1 MMASNIQ
8 AAERLMKLPPYL
20 FAEIDRLKREARAQG
35 KDIIDL
41 GVGDPDIPTP
51 SFIINELER
60 ASRDPENHRYALDQ
74 GLPELRRAIAE
85 WYKKRFGV
93 VLDPE
98 KEILPLIGSKEGIA
112 HMPLT
117 VVNAGNAV
125 LIPDPGYPPYRS
137 GTLFAGG
144 VPYFMPLSEE
154 NGFLPDLR
162 EIEPAILEKAKM
174 MFLNYPN
181 NPTAACAPKS
191 FFEEVIRFAE
201 KHGILICHDAAYTE
215 ISFDGYRPPSFLEL
229 KGAKDVGLEFHS
241 LSKTFNMTG
250 WRIGFAAGN
259 AEAIRLLAKVKSNI
273 DSGIFQAIQYAGI
286 KALREGEAE
295 TQRNI
300 KIYEERRNILVEG
313 MRNLGWNVRSP
324 QATFYVWAPVPP
336 GYTSPEIAM
345 KFLEA
350 ANIVVTPGNGFG
362 MNGEGYFRMAITVP
376 KERIQQALERV
387 KKMGHS
393 RGGK

>member
-1 MMASNIQ
+1 MTLKIQ
-8 AAERLMKLPPYL
+8 AAERLTQLPPYL
-20 FAEIDRLKREARAQG
+20 FAEIDRLKRAAQAQG

-51 SFIINELER
+51 SMIIQELER

-93 VLDPE
+93 TLDPE
-98 KEILPLIGSKEGIA
+98 KEVLPLIGSKEGIA

-117 VVNAGNAV
+117 VVNAGDVV

-144 VPYFMPLSEE
+144 VPSFMPLTEG
-154 NGFLPDLR
+154 NAFLPDLK
-162 EIEPAILEKAKM
+162 EIEPAVLNKTKM

-191 FFEEVIRFAE
+191 FFEEAVKFAE

-215 ISFDGYRPPSFLEL
+215 IGFDGYRPPSFLET
-229 KGAKDVGLEFHS
+229 KGAKEVGIEFHS

-250 WRIGFAAGN
+250 WRIGFAVGN
-259 AEAIRLLAKVKSNI
+259 SEAIRLLAKVKSNI

-295 TQRNI
+295 TLKNI
-300 KIYEERRNILVEG
+300 KIYEERRNVLVDG
-313 MRNLGWNVRSP
+313 MKSLGWNVRSP
-324 QATFYVWAPVPP
+324 RATFYVWAPVPP
-336 GYTSPEIAM
+336 GYTSSEIAM
-345 KFLEA
+345 KFLQDTG
-350 ANIVVTPGNGFG
+350 IVVTPGNGFG
-362 MNGEGYFRMAITVP
+362 KNGEGYFRMAITVP
-376 KERIQQALERV
+376 KERIQQALDRV
-387 KKMGHS
+387 KKMGH
-393 RGGK
+393 GKGAK

>member
-1 MMASNIQ
+1 MTLKIQ
-8 AAERLMKLPPYL
+8 AAERLTQLPPYL
-20 FAEIDRLKREARAQG
+20 FAEIDRLKRAAQAQG

-51 SFIINELER
+51 SMIIQELER

-93 VLDPE
+93 TLDPE
-98 KEILPLIGSKEGIA
+98 KEVLPLIGSKEGIA

-117 VVNAGNAV
+117 VVNAGDVV

-144 VPYFMPLSEE
+144 VPSFMPLTEG
-154 NGFLPDLR
+154 NAFLPDLK
-162 EIEPAILEKAKM
+162 EIEPAVLNKTKM

-191 FFEEVIRFAE
+191 FFEEAVKFAE

-215 ISFDGYRPPSFLEL
+215 IGFDGYQPPSFLEA
-229 KGAKDVGLEFHS
+229 KGAKEVGIEFHS

-250 WRIGFAAGN
+250 WRIGFAVGN
-259 AEAIRLLAKVKSNI
+259 SEAIRLLAKVKSNI

-295 TQRNI
+295 TLKNI
-300 KIYEERRNILVEG
+300 KIYEERRNVLVDG
-313 MRNLGWNVRSP
+313 MKSLGWNVRSP
-324 QATFYVWAPVPP
+324 RATFYVWAPVPP

-345 KFLEA
+345 KFLQDTG
-350 ANIVVTPGNGFG
+350 IVVTPGNGFG
-362 MNGEGYFRMAITVP
+362 KNGEGYFRMAITVP
-376 KERIQQALERV
+376 KERIQQALDRV
-387 KKMGHS
+387 KKMGH
-393 RGGK
+393 GKGAK

>member
-1 MMASNIQ
+1 MTLKIQ
-8 AAERLMKLPPYL
+8 AAERLTQLPPYL
-20 FAEIDRLKREARAQG
+20 FAEIDRLKRAARAQG

-51 SFIINELER
+51 SMIIQELER

-112 HMPLT
+112 QMPLT
-117 VVNAGNAV
+117 VVNHGDVV

-144 VPYFMPLSEE
+144 VPSFMPLTEG
-154 NGFLPDLR
+154 NAFLPDLK
-162 EIEPAILEKAKM
+162 EIEPAVLNKTKM

-191 FFEEVIRFAE
+191 FFEEAVKFAE

-215 ISFDGYRPPSFLEL
+215 IGFDGYQPPSFLEA
-229 KGAKDVGLEFHS
+229 KGAKEVGIEFHS

-250 WRIGFAAGN
+250 WRIGFAVGN
-259 AEAIRLLAKVKSNI
+259 SEAIRLLAKVKSNI

-295 TQRNI
+295 TLKNI
-300 KIYEERRNILVEG
+300 KIYEERRNVLVDG
-313 MRNLGWNVRSP
+313 MKSLGWNVRSP
-324 QATFYVWAPVPP
+324 RATFYVWAPVPP
-336 GYTSPEIAM
+336 GYTSSEIAM
-345 KFLEA
+345 KFLQDTG
-350 ANIVVTPGNGFG
+350 IVVTPGNGFG
-362 MNGEGYFRMAITVP
+362 KNGEGYFRMAITVP
-376 KERIQQALERV
+376 KERIQQALDRV
-387 KKMGHS
+387 KKMGH
-393 RGGK
+393 GKGAK

>member
-1 MMASNIQ
+1 MTLKIQ
-8 AAERLMKLPPYL
+8 AAERLTQLPPYL
-20 FAEIDRLKREARAQG
+20 FAEIDRLKRAARAQG

-51 SFIINELER
+51 SMIIQELER

-117 VVNAGNAV
+117 VVNHGDVV

-144 VPYFMPLSEE
+144 VPSFMPLTEG
-154 NGFLPDLR
+154 NAFLPDLK
-162 EIEPAILEKAKM
+162 EIEPAVLNKTKM

-191 FFEEVIRFAE
+191 FFEEAVKFAE

-215 ISFDGYRPPSFLEL
+215 IGFDGYQPPSFLEA
-229 KGAKDVGLEFHS
+229 KGAKEVGIEFHS

-250 WRIGFAAGN
+250 WRIGFAVGN
-259 AEAIRLLAKVKSNI
+259 SEAIRLLAKVKSNI

-295 TQRNI
+295 TLKNI
-300 KIYEERRNILVEG
+300 KIYEERRNVLVDG
-313 MRNLGWNVRSP
+313 MKSLGWNVRSP
-324 QATFYVWAPVPP
+324 RATFYVWAPVPP

-345 KFLEA
+345 KFLQDTG
-350 ANIVVTPGNGFG
+350 IVVTPGNGFG
-362 MNGEGYFRMAITVP
+362 KNGEGYFRMAITVP
-376 KERIQQALERV
+376 KERIQQALDRV
-387 KKMGHS
+387 KKMGH
-393 RGGK
+393 GKGAK